1 MLEERIKVGEVE
13 WLDRFHA
20 TELDCDVEL
29 LQRPGVHLV
38 PSPRRTRP
46 GWGGYTV
53 PVLAL
58 STRRGGVVSI
68 RPDLAPSAQP
78 ELADA
83 GADEPLGEP
92 HFERLRRLARRA
104 VPYVYSLSGYA
115 LYCDRHSFRPAGNLA
130 ERLGPTDPRGRDLR
144 RRFDG
149 EIFAIFGIRGEI
161 ASWSAIKLKSD
172 EVWEIAVV
180 TDAAYRGQGLA
191 KEVVSAAT
199 AHILEQGRTA
209 LYVHDRNNHASARVC
224 RSLGYVEYAEE
235 YFSEY

>member
-1 MLEERIKVGEVE
+1 MLEERIRVGEVE

-20 TELDCDVEL
+20 AELDCEVEL
-29 LQRPGVHLV
+29 LRQPGVHLV
-38 PSPRRTRP
+38 PSTRRTGP

-68 RPDLAPSAQP
+68 RPDLAPSARP

-83 GADEPLGEP
+83 RPGEPLGEP
-92 HFERLRRLARRA
+92 HFERLRRVARRV

-115 LYCDRHSFRPAGNLA
+115 LYCDRQSFRPSGNLA
-130 ERLGPTDPRGRDLR
+130 ERLGPVDPRSRDLR

-149 EIFAIFGIRGEI
+149 EIFAITGTRGEV
-161 ASWSAIKLKSD
+161 ASWAAIKRKSD

-180 TDAAYRGQGLA
+180 TEAAYRGRGYA
-191 KEVVSAAT
+191 KQVVSAAT
-199 AHILEQGRTA
+199 QHILDQGRLA
-209 LYVHDRNNHASARVC
+209 LYVHDRTNYASARVC
-224 RSLGYVEYAEE
+224 RSLGYLEYAEE
-235 YFSEY
+235 FFCEF